1 MKIIKVFDNGLVEN
15 VNGEINGQ
23 LQITLKLDDDTP
35 IYTLQRKEG
44 KSTFS
49 IGGRSVNIFQLQTIH
64 NDAHTAPTITTRK
77 VESINPYKFTINIM
91 HYNYVY
97 NNNYFIKSFMQK

>member
-1 MKIIKVFDNGLVEN
+1 MSSVLSLKIKVFDNGLAEN

-35 IYTLQRKEG
+35 IYSLTRKEG

-49 IGGRSVNIFQLQTIH
+49 IGGRSVGMFRFQTIH
-64 NDAHTAPTITTRK
+64 NDIHSR
-77 VESINPYKFTINIM
+77 YL
-91 HYNYVY
+91 YN
-97 NNNYFIKSFMQK
+97 